1 MIKGKDGTAVTLKV
15 TPFKVREDLN
25 GFWSYT
31 VYDAE
36 GWIVTRSY
44 NTAKEMALSQRA
56 SHIPVP
62 K

>member
-1 MIKGKDGTAVTLKV
+1 VIKGKDGTAVTLKV

-44 NTAKEMALSQRA
+44 
-56 SHIPVP
+56 HIPVP